1 MSIHSSMQ
9 QGIKQ
14 QPSQQLKKEKIQ
26 LDGRLKKNFWKNQ
39 CEKINAKKSSQKG
52 LESKFFANVCNAL

>member
-26 LDGRLKKNFWKNQ
+26 LDGRLKKIS
-39 CEKINAKKSSQKG
+39 EKINAKKSCQKG
-52 LESKFFANVCNAL
+52 LESKFFANVFNAL

>member
-26 LDGRLKKNFWKNQ
+26 LDGRLKKIS
-39 CEKINAKKSSQKG
+39 EKINAKKSSQKG
-52 LESKFFANVCNAL
+52 VESKFFANVFNAL

>member
-26 LDGRLKKNFWKNQ
+26 LDGRDGRLKKIS
-39 CEKINAKKSSQKG
+39 EKINAKKSSQKG
-52 LESKFFANVCNAL
+52 LESKFFANVFNAL